1 MLTKVSKISV
11 SVIVALVMIAL
22 AVGGWFLL
30 SRENNNPA
38 LAAEA
43 SKSSSQLTVSA
54 ISSTRQYGYSQV
66 FLYYDNLGVG
76 TVNVE
81 MPVCNSP
88 DDEVYNKVIE
98 VSGEFTMS
106 LNGYSWTINTFNA
119 TWYCSKGSTSLSAS
133 RQDALNAIEAGSG
146 TSFTYSRSGNSF
158 IPSVAPEN
166 TSLSLHW
173 SSGIRYAAYVIK
185 LEKPTSSVKANTYT
199 LTFDYAGGST
209 LTGSKTVT
217 YDAKIDTLPAPTRAD
232 YIFAGWYIGDTRI
245 YETTVWKYTSNQT
258 ATAHWTFDGW
268 TLSSSIGTDGGGS
281 ISGALEQ
288 YSKGATV
295 RVQAVPNEGYAFDY
309 WLLNGTRMTD
319 NPLEFII
326 GQNSTL
332 VAYFREVPTVV
343 VSFSGGTGTTSTE
356 TVGTTQ
362 YVIIQPESGMY
373 VNSIN
378 IDGISFPIN
387 YYEARLYG
395 AGSAN
400 RVTYFAKDSTN
411 ILSMT
416 FEYLFGRTQVTV
428 TLSNV
433 ANNLQIPPTSSGGF
447 GVSGVVV
454 TASNGGEARITGFA
468 DDAEYVHFSAVNY
481 TGYRFTGWTAS
492 DGTNLSEYGISA
504 NIPMDLVKNK
514 VITANFVPI
523 DSQGTNDQTDNSGD
537 EFV

>member
-1 MLTKVSKISV
+1 MLTKASKISV
-11 SVIVALVMIAL
+11 SVVVALVMVAL

-30 SRENNNPA
+30 SKNNNNPA
-38 LAAEA
+38 LAADQYYQ
-43 SKSSSQLTVSA
+43 SLQSTFTYTGNISSVQGSAYCRVYLYCDNFA
-54 ISSTRQYGYSQV
+54 ISSVSLNTPTTSTPSSNYQPSW
-66 FLYYDNLGVG
+66 
-76 TVNVE
+76 TVSLN
-81 MPVCNSP
+81 
-88 DDEVYNKVIE
+88 
-98 VSGEFTMS
+98 FTMT
-106 LNGYSWTINTFNA
+106 LKGYSWVDTSFSAEYYIADNQSTA
-119 TWYCSKGSTSLSAS
+119 TEARDYCLD
-133 RQDALNAIEAGSG
+133 RIEAGNG
-146 TSFTYSRSGNSF
+146 IAITYTRSGNSF
-158 IPSVAPEN
+158 
-166 TSLSLHW
+166 TSS
-173 SSGIRYAAYVIK
+173 RATTPAQAYTGAWPYCAVVIK
-185 LEKPTSSVKANTYT
+185 LEKPTSSMKANTYT

-217 YDAKIDTLPAPTRAD
+217 YDAQIGTLPAPTRAD
-232 YIFAGWYIGDTRI
+232 YIFAGWYIGSTRI
-245 YETTVWKYTSNQT
+245 YETTVWSYTSNQT

-268 TLSSSIGTDGGGS
+268 TLSSSIGTDGGGT

-295 RVQAVPNEGYAFDY
+295 RVQAVPNEGYAFNY

-343 VSFSGGTGTTSTE
+343 VSFNGGTGTTSTE
-356 TVGTTQ
+356 TIGTTQ

-387 YYEARLYG
+387 YYEAILYG

-411 ILSMT
+411 MLSMT

-454 TASNGGEARITGFA
+454 TASNGGEARITGFD

-492 DGTNLSEYGISA
+492 DGTNLSAYGISA
-504 NIPMDLVKNK
+504 DIPMDLVKNK

-523 DSQGTNDQTDNSGD
+523 DSQGTNDQTDNSGG